1 MKEAKRIK
9 SILTAL
15 NKAEDKLHMSQSLI
29 EDTLSLIETAF
40 LMHDKELVDH
50 VEKDRKSRKK
60 NK

>member
-1 MKEAKRIK
+1 LKEAKRIK

-29 EDTLSLIETAF
+29 EDALSLIETAF
-40 LMHDKELVDH
+40 LTHDKELVNRI
-50 VEKDRKSRKK
+50 EKDRKSRKK

>member
-29 EDTLSLIETAF
+29 EDALSLIETAF
-40 LMHDKELVDH
+40 LTHDKELVNRI
-50 VEKDRKSRKK
+50 EKDRKSRKK